1 MALGQLTVRL
11 GLDAAEFTQGM
22 SKAEVDAYKFGESIG
37 VGLKT
42 AALGAVGAIAAIG
55 TAATVAFKLVNDQI
69 ENVAAFQNLSEKIG
83 DTAEALASIKKAS
96 DVSGVSLDT
105 IAAASI
111 KLTSALSKT
120 DEEGMGAANA
130 IKALGLDFETF
141 KKLAPVDQIDA
152 VSKAMAGFEDGAN
165 KTAVAVALWGKKG
178 ADMIPL
184 LNDLANGSERQVT
197 LTNDQILAADNFSK
211 ALTRL
216 SSDSST
222 LKNQLVA
229 QLIPTLSD
237 LLKGFLD
244 VGTEASN
251 SAEKAKPFAG
261 TMEFIRQ
268 EIKKTVADT
277 YDAISTFKQF
287 GVMLQTTTN
296 FLSKMPSGLL
306 KFDMTESKNA
316 LLEMRPQ
323 LDAITGKYK
332 VLAENARKAG
342 DTFKDPRVLGDPGSI
357 ADQARAGKELK
368 FSGIKTPKAK
378 TEKASG
384 AEKQSEADKYLASL
398 QKQLEA
404 TDKLTVTAALLR
416 DIDLGR
422 LGVLLPAQKDELILI
437 AQQIDAVKAKELAER
452 VAADAQKVTWDLE
465 KKSVLENFKSYDE
478 IEKKK
483 RETGEQLRQSVM
495 TDMEQIIA
503 QEQLYNQY
511 LTNSTITLETY
522 GRLMDQLQVRV
533 TALDQPFLKFKEMAT
548 TATENLVD
556 GLANAIVQGKSLADV
571 FKNVIKQL
579 VVMILKALFFK
590 AIEIGLNAVVPG
602 LGTAV
607 AGARAG
613 GGNVNHGSSYLV
625 GEKGPEMF
633 TPSQSGRITT
643 NANTFKQQ
651 SGGSGQLTNVYNIT
665 APGVSREEFT
675 AGLNR
680 SQDGAVSDVRQNKL
694 RRRA

>member
-22 SKAEVDAYKFGESIG
+22 SKAELDAKRLGDSIHDSIYSAK
-37 VGLKT
+37 VKV
-42 AALGAVGAIAAIG
+42 AAAFAAIATSAV
-55 TAATVAFKLVNDQI
+55 VAFKVVNDQI

-229 QLIPTLSD
+229 QMIPTLQD
-237 LLKGFLD
+237 LLTAFTDSGNGAKD
-244 VGTEASN
+244 AS
-251 SAEKAKPFAG
+251 EKTKPFG
-261 TMEFIRQ
+261 GVMEFIRQ

-277 YDAISTFKQF
+277 YEFISGMKQAAVILSATKKVTGGLLTFDFTEGKKALADMNPALQAISDKYT
-287 GVMLQTTTN
+287 
-296 FLSKMPSGLL
+296 
-306 KFDMTESKNA
+306 A
-316 LLEMRPQ
+316 L
-323 LDAITGKYK
+323 AN
-332 VLAENARKAG
+332 NARRAG
-342 DTFKDPRVLGDPGSI
+342 DLTNKALKSPLDGGFG
-357 ADQARAGKELK
+357 ADNSGYKPVKSKLE
-368 FSGIKTPKAK
+368 FSAIKPKADK
-378 TEKASG
+378 SG
-384 AEKQSEADKYLASL
+384 AAEKQSEADKYLASL
-398 QKQLEA
+398 TKQLEA

-511 LTNSTITLETY
+511 LANSTITLETY
-522 GRLMDQLQVRV
+522 GRLMDQLQGRV